1 MHHFDS
7 AAHDIDGFVT
17 LAKEAG
23 PCRGFQWICAT
34 RLPETQIIIHHV
46 RDKEKAQAIVAD
58 GFTEGCYGYMSH
70 LTQRQTRKDDRKGPF
85 AFRWSFSRSM
95 ALRAFAETNNRH
107 SYGDFALVLQ
117 SSHAAEAYNCA
128 DSQYQVLFERKHVR
142 ILGVI
147 EAYLGDCFALYDPA
161 WNWLTSTEVS
171 WKTLRRHVEKL
182 AASKAAVLV

>member
-1 MHHFDS
+1 M
-7 AAHDIDGFVT
+7 T
-17 LAKEAG
+17 AKA
-23 PCRGFQWICAT
+23 
-34 RLPETQIIIHHV
+34 RLPS
-46 RDKEKAQAIVAD
+46 D
-58 GFTEGCYGYMSH
+58 GASLALWRSGHSLKRTTGT
-70 LTQRQTRKDDRKGPF
+70 LT
-85 AFRWSFSRSM
+85 
-95 ALRAFAETNNRH
+95 
-107 SYGDFALVLQ
+107 GDFALVLQ